1 MSDSEHEVETFETA
15 DAGASHTVP
24 MQAGSVRKGGFMVRT
39 TRCVALRWDA
49 MRCDPSGC
57 AARDSRAYGRARD
70 VRMGAYTRD
79 MIGVKC
85 LRALRRGVC
94 VGAPLGGVVTCGGG
108 GIGENPGGGVG
119 GGFRTRERSRAR
131 SRDDARSYRAYLMR

>member
-1 MSDSEHEVETFETA
+1 M
-15 DAGASHTVP
+15 
-24 MQAGSVRKGGFMVRT
+24 
-39 TRCVALRWDA
+39 RCDA
-49 MRCDPSGC
+49 MRSF

-70 VRMGAYTRD
+70 VRMGAYARD

-94 VGAPLGGVVTCGGG
+94 VGAPLGGVVTRGGG

-119 GGFRTRERSRAR
+119 GGFPTRARSRAR
-131 SRDDARSYRAYLMR
+131 SRDDARSYRAHLMR